1 MPWPNK
7 IAQGGRGSNRGLV
20 PRPKS
25 DMKRDFMQKAALVLL
40 QEFPMMDLQL
50 IAESA
55 EILYDK
61 VEERVKK

>member
-1 MPWPNK
+1 
-7 IAQGGRGSNRGLV
+7 
-20 PRPKS
+20 
-25 DMKRDFMQKAALVLL
+25 MQKAALVLL